1 MAKIRVYE
9 LARELSQDNKSLEE
23 VVRGLGIPIKNYM
36 STLSPDEA
44 QRVRAAVAGGGSRT
58 KAERPPAPPPNRSGA
73 PTGGGGPAG
82 AGGPPSAS
90 SNGGGGSGSGGGGG
104 GGSGGGSG
112 KRGPAKT
119 AIIRRGA
126 DVVQRRRAEQ
136 AERDVP
142 PVQESRP
149 VRQPAPQ
156 QPNAGGGSRPQ
167 GGGPTRTGPTSRPG
181 SGGGASAKPRDQ
193 AHGPAA
199 SSAGGQSSGSVPS
212 GGAEPPSPE
221 GDAAGD
227 RRSPAVGT
235 RIALPPNTRR
245 LAGGMASRMDQ
256 PDQPPPR
263 ASVQER
269 ASQERASQGRT
280 SQERT
285 SQERASQERTS
296 ESRPPRAPRVE
307 VARPASPSRAKP
319 ATEVAPPPTP
329 VVVAKSG
336 SGPAEPPQ
344 ARQEVLEEVP
354 AGTADGEGEKDA
366 AGRRVVRNQDGVI
379 VGVASKRSGPNIK
392 GFIQL
397 APPKRRQQVIIT
409 DATEEE
415 KKGRASQR
423 KQREERAQA
432 QGRRKKP
439 LRRGGK
445 GPGGSSPRVSTI
457 AMSDEKKRIRVDEAI
472 QVSDLAHQMGQKA
485 SNLLRTLWGMG
496 MRGITINNAVDFE
509 TAEMVAAEFG
519 YTVEN
524 VAFQEDDLII
534 SDSEALEELRAP
546 VVTIMGHVDHGK
558 TSLLDFIRRTRVASS
573 EAGGI
578 TQHIGAYKVDTN
590 AGPVVFLDTPG
601 HEAFAL
607 MRQRGAQITDIV
619 VLVVAADDGVMPTT
633 IEAIKHARDA
643 GSPIV
648 VAINKIDKPDANPG
662 RVKQGL
668 MEHGIVGEEFGGD
681 TPIIELSAK
690 TGAGVETL
698 LETLALQAEVLELT
712 APADGRAVGVVLEAR
727 IDKGRGTVATVLVQA
742 GTLKRGDM
750 LVANEYHGK
759 VRGLFDPAGR
769 QLEEV
774 GPSTPVE
781 VLGLS
786 GVPDAGD
793 VVNVVESD
801 RDAKTLVAHRR
812 ELRRRK
818 ESVRTG
824 PSIHE
829 MLKRKKTPVLK
840 VVLRAD
846 VQGSAQA
853 LSHALEELSTEKVK
867 VEVIKAEVGQI
878 NETDVKYARA
888 GDAVI
893 FGFNVKT
900 TGKAAPVA
908 DAEGVPIHTFSVIY
922 EATEKAKEL
931 MVGLLEPEYR
941 EREQGEAE
949 IRALFPIPRLGVVAG
964 CRVTKGTIQRTSH
977 VRVVRAGDV
986 LFDGVISSLRVHKD
1000 DVREVKDGFE
1010 CGIVVEGF
1018 PGIRE
1023 GDVIQAYD
1031 VEAIPPTL

>member
-1 MAKIRVYE
+1 MERPERPVEAAPSRAPEVRS
-9 LARELSQDNKSLEE
+9 ARPPTTDRPAAASPRPERS
-23 VVRGLGIPIKNYM
+23 VREAETRGPIIE
-36 STLSPDEA
+36 SRP
-44 QRVRAAVAGGGSRT
+44 SRT
-58 KAERPPAPPPNRSGA
+58 PVRPPAPPVGQSAGQSAGQPAGPSAASTPAPEASGA
-73 PTGGGGPAG
+73 ENLAVE
-82 AGGPPSAS
+82 
-90 SNGGGGSGSGGGGG
+90 
-104 GGSGGGSG
+104 G
-112 KRGPAKT
+112 KE
-119 AIIRRGA
+119 
-126 DVVQRRRAEQ
+126 V
-136 AERDVP
+136 
-142 PVQESRP
+142 
-149 VRQPAPQ
+149 
-156 QPNAGGGSRPQ
+156 
-167 GGGPTRTGPTSRPG
+167 TGP
-181 SGGGASAKPRDQ
+181 D
-193 AHGPAA
+193 
-199 SSAGGQSSGSVPS
+199 
-212 GGAEPPSPE
+212 
-221 GDAAGD
+221 
-227 RRSPAVGT
+227 
-235 RIALPPNTRR
+235 
-245 LAGGMASRMDQ
+245 
-256 PDQPPPR
+256 
-263 ASVQER
+263 
-269 ASQERASQGRT
+269 
-280 SQERT
+280 
-285 SQERASQERTS
+285 
-296 ESRPPRAPRVE
+296 
-307 VARPASPSRAKP
+307 
-319 ATEVAPPPTP
+319 
-329 VVVAKSG
+329 
-336 SGPAEPPQ
+336 
-344 ARQEVLEEVP
+344 
-354 AGTADGEGEKDA
+354 
-366 AGRRVVRNQDGVI
+366 GRRVVRNEDGVI
-379 VGVASKRSGPNIK
+379 VGIQSKRSGPNIQ

-397 APPKRRQQVIIT
+397 TPPKRRQQVIIT

-423 KQREERAQA
+423 KQREEKAQA

-445 GPGGSSPRVSTI
+445 ALGGSRVSTI

-485 SNLLRTLWGMG
+485 SNVLRTLWGMG
-496 MRGITINNAVDFE
+496 LRGITINNAVDFE

-524 VAFQEDDLII
+524 VAFQEDEII
-534 SDSEALEELRAP
+534 TGDIGTEVLRAP

-558 TSLLDFIRRTRVASS
+558 TSLLDYIRRAKVASS

-578 TQHIGAYKVDTN
+578 TQHIGAYKVETE

-607 MRQRGAQITDIV
+607 MRQRGAQVTDIV

-633 IEAIKHARDA
+633 VEAIKHARDA
-643 GSPIV
+643 KSAIV
-648 VAINKIDKPDANPG
+648 VAINKVDKPDANPG
-662 RVKQGL
+662 RVKQAL

-681 TPIIELSAK
+681 TPIVEVSAK
-690 TGAGVETL
+690 TGQGVETL

-712 APADGRAVGVVLEAR
+712 APLDGRAVGVVLEAR
-727 IDKGRGTVATVLVQA
+727 IDKGRGTVATVLVQS

-786 GVPDAGD
+786 GVPAAGD
-793 VVNVVESD
+793 TVNVVEND
-801 RDAKTLVAHRR
+801 RDAKALVAYRR

-824 PSIHE
+824 PSIQE
-829 MLKRKKTPVLK
+829 LLNRKKTPVLK

-853 LSHALEELSTEKVK
+853 LAHALEDLSTEKVK
-867 VEVIKAEVGQI
+867 VEVLKAEVGQI

-900 TGKAAPVA
+900 TGKAAPIA
-908 DAEGVPIHTFSVIY
+908 EAEGVPIHTFSIIY
-922 EATEKAKEL
+922 EATELAKQL
-931 MVGLLEPEYR
+931 MIGLLEPEYR

-964 CRVTKGTIQRTSH
+964 CRVTRGTITRNSH
-977 VRVVRAGDV
+977 VRVVRDGDV

-1010 CGIVVEGF
+1010 CGIVVDGF
-1018 PGIRE
+1018 GGIRE